1 MQIDVSNKRLKV
13 RELLRNVQRT
23 QFLIKI
29 KIEEY
34 TDHIINSHYNTSI
47 VKSKMSEMISSYI
60 VLLQIQDIILTGLS
74 KTPPDGKVFLSPEL
88 VGVLRDYGLVVG

>member
-1 MQIDVSNKRLKV
+1 MQIDVSNKRQKI
-13 RELLRNVQRT
+13 RQLLRNVQRT
-23 QFLIKI
+23 QFLVKI

-34 TDHIINSHYNTSI
+34 TDHIINAQYDTSI
-47 VKSKMSEMISSYI
+47 VKNKTSEMISSYI
-60 VLLQIQDIILTGLS
+60 MLLQIQDIILAGLS